1 MGVAAFWRRLVW
13 LAEGRLVKRFKKDAG
28 KGNKDLHGVL
38 FRK

>member
-28 KGNKDLHGVL
+28 KGNEGPYGVL
-38 FRK
+38 FQK